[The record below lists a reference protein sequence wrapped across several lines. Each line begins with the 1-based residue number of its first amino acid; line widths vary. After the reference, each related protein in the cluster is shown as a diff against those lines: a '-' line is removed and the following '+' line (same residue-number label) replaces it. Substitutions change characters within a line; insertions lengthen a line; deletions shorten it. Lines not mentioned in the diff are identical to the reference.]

1 MFSAVNRG
9 RYFLLIVLCAGL
21 GVAAS
26 GLSLQLHYHRDAS
39 SFCNI
44 NATFDCDV
52 VNRSA
57 YSEVAGIPVA
67 LVGLLAYLVILGLA
81 VFQRKKT
88 ETPALLLFLG
98 FAGLAFSLY
107 LTYVE
112 AAVLQTW
119 CILCLASLL
128 SITLI
133 SLFSALQVRSE
144 FRGAQA

>member
-1 MFSAVNRG
+1 MCGAVSR
-9 RYFLLIVLCAGL
+9 RLYFLLIVLCAGA
-21 GVAAS
+21 GAAVS
-26 GLSLQLHYHRDAS
+26 GLSLQHHYHRDSS

-67 LVGLLAYLVILGLA
+67 LAGLLAYLLMLGLA
-81 VFQRKKT
+81 AFQRHKA
-88 ETPALLLFLG
+88 ETPALLFFFG
-98 FAGLAFSLY
+98 MAGLAFSLY

-112 AAVLQTW
+112 AAVLRTW
-119 CILCLASLL
+119 CILCLMSLL

-133 SLFSALQVRSE
+133 SLFSVWRVRQE
-144 FRGAQA
+144 LRGARP

>member
-1 MFSAVNRG
+1 MNRG
-9 RYFLLIVLCAGL
+9 RYFLLIILCAVL
-21 GVAAS
+21 GALVS
-26 GLSLQLHYHRDAS
+26 VLSLHLHYHRDAS

-44 NATFDCDV
+44 NATFDCDA
-52 VNRSA
+52 VNRST
-57 YSEVAGIPVA
+57 YSEVIGIPVA
-67 LVGLLAYLVILGLA
+67 LVGLLAYLVMLGLA
-81 VFQRKKT
+81 VFQREKP

-98 FAGLAFSLY
+98 ASGLVVSLY

-133 SLFSALQVRSE
+133 TLFSTVQVRSE
-144 FRGAQA
+144 VRGAQL